1 METSKHNMKKNKT
14 PQTETCP
21 ITGKA
26 YTISEMVNA
35 HGIREKIKEI
45 IKKNYPNWD
54 SEEGYISVEAL
65 DRFRGEYLQKVL
77 EEEKGDLNSL
87 ETEVVNRINN
97 LETMSKDVDSQI
109 DEHLSLGNRLAD
121 KVAEFGGSWTFII
134 SFGSFILIWI
144 LINVVFLAQKPFDPY
159 PFILL
164 NLLLSCLAA
173 IQAPVIM
180 MSQNRQ
186 EAKDRLRSQYDYQ
199 VNLKAELE
207 IRQLHEKIDHLL
219 IYQSK
224 KLFEIRQVQIEM
236 MEHLLE
242 TKNKSS

>member
-1 METSKHNMKKNKT
+1 MWKLTNKMKKNNTHKT
-14 PQTETCP
+14 GICP
-21 ITGKA
+21 ITGKE
-26 YTISEMVNA
+26 YPMNELVNA
-35 HGIREKIKEI
+35 HSIRGKIKEM
-45 IKKNYPNWD
+45 IKEKHPNWD
-54 SEEGYISVEAL
+54 KDEGFISVEAL
-65 DRFRGEYLQKVL
+65 NKFRGEYLQKML
-77 EEEKGDLNSL
+77 EEEKGNLNNL
-87 ETEVVNRINN
+87 ETEVIERINN

-109 DEHLSLGNRLAD
+109 DTGLSLGERLAD

-134 SFGSFILIWI
+134 SFGTFILIWI
-144 LINVVFLAQKPFDPY
+144 LTNVIFLAQKPFDPY

-173 IQAPVIM
+173 IQAPIIM

-199 VNLKAELE
+199 VDLKAELE

-219 IYQSK
+219 IYQSR
-224 KLFEIRQVQIEM
+224 KLFEIQQVQVEI

-242 TKNKSS
+242 TKKEK